1 VLDNGRRFRAR
12 PRGASAGYRDTET
25 PRRNERRGSVHICPS
40 GATSHVG
47 ADRKLTT
54 REAAHKPRPHAPSPP
69 RLLAPADPLIKAVDP
84 SVQVARLLGLRA
96 SSRVGGRDRPI
107 AIMATP
113 VWAAAHPLSL
123 LTEFRSLL
131 DPSPRALATSPVLV
145 RSIGRSARGHRR
157 AARSIST
164 TIPVTARMNAHQ
176 DAISQR
182 REISG

>member
-1 VLDNGRRFRAR
+1 M
-12 PRGASAGYRDTET
+12 
-25 PRRNERRGSVHICPS
+25 
-40 GATSHVG
+40 
-47 ADRKLTT
+47 
-54 REAAHKPRPHAPSPP
+54 SPIS
-69 RLLAPADPLIKAVDP
+69 PLIKAVNP
-84 SVQVARLLGLRA
+84 SVQVPRLLGWRA
-96 SSRVGGRDRPI
+96 SSRVGGRDCPI
-107 AIMATP
+107 AMMAAP
-113 VWAAAHPLSL
+113 VRAAAHPLSL

-157 AARSIST
+157 PALSIST